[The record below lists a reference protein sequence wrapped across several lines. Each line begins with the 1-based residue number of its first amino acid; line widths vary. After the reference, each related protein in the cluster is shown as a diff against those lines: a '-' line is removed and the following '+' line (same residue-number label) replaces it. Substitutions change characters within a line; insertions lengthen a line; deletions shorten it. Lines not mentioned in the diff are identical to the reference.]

1 MPSQFDKIHY
11 KTMMLI
17 TSVEENS
24 ASYRLLFW
32 EMMMFFWNKMMFLIS
47 VKDYWHR
54 KYGALRSVNIWYIY
68 FFIIDNMMLLQ
79 SIILSLLWHFK
90 NVINF
95 LFFLLVNL
103 IIIIVFH
110 FISYILDLKMN
121 NIKYK
126 YQQLSHMDD
135 KK

>member
-47 VKDYWHR
+47 VKDYWRR

-95 LFFLLVNL
+95 PFFLLVNL

-126 YQQLSHMDD
+126 YQRLSHMDD

>member
-47 VKDYWHR
+47 VKDYWRR

-126 YQQLSHMDD
+126 YQRLSHMDD

>member
-17 TSVEENS
+17 TSVEENI